1 MTYKVVH
8 IEAMDVGFRFHKK
21 KIQICNGF
29 VTDGPVEKK
38 TSFFDRLD
46 PEPLAV
52 TKPLHI

>member
-1 MTYKVVH
+1 MLAFDFWKEK
-8 IEAMDVGFRFHKK
+8 IKK
-21 KIQICNGF
+21 YNGF

-46 PEPLAV
+46 PDPLAV